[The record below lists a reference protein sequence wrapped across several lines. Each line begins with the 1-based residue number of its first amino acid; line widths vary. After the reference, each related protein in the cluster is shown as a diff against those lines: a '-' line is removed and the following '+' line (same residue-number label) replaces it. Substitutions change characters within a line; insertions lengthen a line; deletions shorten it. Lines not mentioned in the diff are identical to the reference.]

1 MHPVVIGRGGLEP
14 LMTKLTSLSEA
25 VGSIPSGSHVAL
37 SGFAIARCTM
47 AFARE
52 VIRQRIEGLTISQC
66 LGAMD
71 VDLLVGAGS
80 VKRVIYGGG
89 SLDRFGRLACVNAG
103 IENGSIIAEVYSSL
117 SITFRYLAAS
127 LGLPFIPIRSLAG
140 SDLLARIQE
149 KSGSDV
155 AFINDPFTG
164 NQWLILKPLIPDV
177 AVVQVQ
183 VSDEEG
189 NCWIMGPKWDN
200 AEQARAAKRTIVI
213 AEHVVSSDVIRREPE
228 RCAIPNLL
236 VSHVVSLPFSAHPT
250 SVYRE
255 YDYDADEIKRYVEAT
270 KTPQDFKGYLDKYVY
285 GVKDHWEYLDLVGGL
300 RRLRTLR
307 ADPILGY

>member
-1 MHPVVIGRGGLEP
+1 MK
-14 LMTKLTSLSEA
+14 KLTGLSEA

-52 VIRQRIEGLTISQC
+52 VLRQRIEGLTISQC
-66 LGAMD
+66 VGAMD
-71 VDLLVGAGS
+71 ADLLAGAGA

-89 SLDRFGRLACVNAG
+89 SLDRFGRLECINAG
-103 IENGSIIAEVYSSL
+103 IENGSITAEEYSSL

-149 KSGSDV
+149 KGGTDV
-155 AFINDPFTG
+155 AFVHDPFTG
-164 NQWLILKPLIPDV
+164 DEWLTLKPLAPDV
-177 AVVQVQ
+177 AVVQAQ

-213 AEHVVSSDVIRREPE
+213 AEHVVPTDVIRREPE
-228 RCAIPNLL
+228 RCTIPNLL
-236 VSHVVSLPFSAHPT
+236 VSHVVSLPFSAHPS

-255 YDYDADEIKRYVEAT
+255 YDYDADEIKRYVKAT
-270 KTPQDFKGYLDKYVY
+270 KNPQDFKGYLDKYVY

-300 RRLRTLR
+300 RRLEILR